1 MECYSLQIV
10 LMLIFKFTSKNNF
23 TMIIIHKTAEYI
35 QKLETLK
42 IKSIFKKTMWQ

>member
-10 LMLIFKFTSKNNF
+10 LMLILKFTSKNNF
-23 TMIIIHKTAEYI
+23 TIIIHKTAEYI

-42 IKSIFKKTMWQ
+42 IKSIFKKTIWQ